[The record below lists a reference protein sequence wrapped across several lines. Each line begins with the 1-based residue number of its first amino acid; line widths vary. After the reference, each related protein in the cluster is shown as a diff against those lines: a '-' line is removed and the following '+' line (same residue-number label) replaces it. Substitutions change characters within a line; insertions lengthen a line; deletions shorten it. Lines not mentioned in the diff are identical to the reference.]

1 MFEFEQLF
9 KRTDAVQRHLAAPLL
24 RSRLA
29 YLGHRAE
36 QGAKPSTLR
45 GIAAFQVQAIHYL
58 ELVEEGQITPSDIAT
73 AAERW
78 VTQHPARRGGN
89 VSNARRDFVSRVS
102 GWLSFAGRMQVPSV
116 ASRMQVSSVASRM
129 QVSSVAPPLHCPALV
144 QFEDYMRWERG
155 WSEVT
160 IRYRLGRAEDLL
172 RRCCRAHQ
180 TLADLSLTTID
191 RALGA
196 RNSKDGC
203 PRARA
208 TIRNHADALR
218 AFLRFAAVRGWCPPG
233 LATAITA
240 PRVYKAVTLPAGP
253 SPEDLRRLLATTT
266 GDRPADVRDRALL
279 LTLSV
284 YGLRAGEAQALR
296 LDDINWEAESVRVRR
311 PKTGRT
317 TGFPLSHR
325 VGEALARYLREV
337 RPQTDSRQI
346 FLTLKPPVR
355 PLGVSTISSVVRSRM
370 RRCGIECERRGAHA
384 LRHAFARALAGRG
397 LLHDRNRGLPRA
409 PQSGSNRGIRKS
421 RPYRPAPSGGRL
433 RSGGTGMML
442 REAIDQYIVWQ
453 RARGASFESSAY
465 ALRRFRRSVGSAIGS
480 DARSAPTRL
489 APSWTRARPPPATG
503 RFCTP
508 H

>member
-58 ELVEEGQITPSDIAT
+58 ELAEEGQITPSEIAT

-89 VSNARRDFVSRVS
+89 ASNARRDFVSRVT

-116 ASRMQVSSVASRM
+116 A
-129 QVSSVAPPLHCPALV
+129 PPPHCPALV

-172 RRCCRAHQ
+172 RRCCRAHR

-203 PRARA
+203 VLVLAPRSATTRTLYARSCASPQSAAGARRGWPRRSRLPVSTKLSRCRQDPPQKTCGACSRPPRA
-208 TIRNHADALR
+208 
-218 AFLRFAAVRGWCPPG
+218 
-233 LATAITA
+233 
-240 PRVYKAVTLPAGP
+240 
-253 SPEDLRRLLATTT
+253 T
-266 GDRPADVRDRALL
+266 G
-279 LTLSV
+279 
-284 YGLRAGEAQALR
+284 Q
-296 LDDINWEAESVRVRR
+296 
-311 PKTGRT
+311 
-317 TGFPLSHR
+317 
-325 VGEALARYLREV
+325 
-337 RPQTDSRQI
+337 
-346 FLTLKPPVR
+346 
-355 PLGVSTISSVVRSRM
+355 RM
-370 RRCGIECERRGAHA
+370 
-384 LRHAFARALAGRG
+384 
-397 LLHDRNRGLPRA
+397 
-409 PQSGSNRGIRKS
+409 
-421 RPYRPAPSGGRL
+421 Y
-433 RSGGTGMML
+433 
-442 REAIDQYIVWQ
+442 
-453 RARGASFESSAY
+453 
-465 ALRRFRRSVGSAIGS
+465 
-480 DARSAPTRL
+480 
-489 APSWTRARPPPATG
+489 ATG
-503 RFCTP
+503 RSC
-508 H
+508 

>member
-1 MFEFEQLF
+1 MFDFEQLF
-9 KRTDAVQRHLAAPLL
+9 KRPDAVQRHLAAPLL

-58 ELVEEGQITPSDIAT
+58 ELAEEGQITPSEIAT

-89 VSNARRDFVSRVS
+89 ASNARRDFVSRVT

-116 ASRMQVSSVASRM
+116 AGRMQVP
-129 QVSSVAPPLHCPALV
+129 SVAPPPHCPALV

-155 WSEVT
+155 WSEIT

-172 RRCCRAHQ
+172 RRCCRAHR

-196 RNSKDGC
+196 RNSKDGR
-203 PRARA
+203 PRVRA

-233 LATAITA
+233 LAAAITA
-240 PRVYKAVTLPAGP
+240 PRVYKAATLPAGP
-253 SPEDLRRLLATTT
+253 SPEELRRLLATTT

-296 LDDINWEAESVRVRR
+296 LDDINWEAETLRVRR

-317 TGFPLSHR
+317 TWFPLSRR
-325 VGEALARYLREV
+325 VGEALARYLREA
-337 RPQTDSRQI
+337 RPRTDTRQV
-346 FLTLKPPVR
+346 FLTLKVPVR
-355 PLGVSTISSVVRSRM
+355 PLGASTISSVVRSRM

-384 LRHAFARALAGRG
+384 LRHAFAQRLLDEGFSMTEIGDCLGHRSPDATAVYAKVDLAGLRQVVADFDLEG
-397 LLHDRNRGLPRA
+397 LA
-409 PQSGSNRGIRKS
+409 
-421 RPYRPAPSGGRL
+421 
-433 RSGGTGMML
+433 
-442 REAIDQYIVWQ
+442 
-453 RARGASFESSAY
+453 
-465 ALRRFRRSVGSAIGS
+465 
-480 DARSAPTRL
+480 
-489 APSWTRARPPPATG
+489 
-503 RFCTP
+503 
-508 H
+508 

>member
-1 MFEFEQLF
+1 MFEFEQIF

-58 ELVEEGQITPSDIAT
+58 ELAEEGQITPSEIAT

-89 VSNARRDFVSRVS
+89 ASNARRDFVSRVT

-116 ASRMQVSSVASRM
+116 AGRMQVP
-129 QVSSVAPPLHCPALV
+129 SVAPPPHCPALV

-172 RRCCRAHQ
+172 RRCCRPHR

-196 RNSKDGC
+196 RNSKDGR

-218 AFLRFAAVRGWCPPG
+218 AFLRLVRRS
-233 LATAITA
+233 
-240 PRVYKAVTLPAGP
+240 PRLVPAGDWP
-253 SPEDLRRLLATTT
+253 RR
-266 GDRPADVRDRALL
+266 
-279 LTLSV
+279 S
-284 YGLRAGEAQALR
+284 R
-296 LDDINWEAESVRVRR
+296 LPVSTRR
-311 PKTGRT
+311 P
-317 TGFPLSHR
+317 
-325 VGEALARYLREV
+325 RYPQDPPRRNCDACS
-337 RPQTDSRQI
+337 RP
-346 FLTLKPPVR
+346 
-355 PLGVSTISSVVRSRM
+355 
-370 RRCGIECERRGAHA
+370 
-384 LRHAFARALAGRG
+384 
-397 LLHDRNRGLPRA
+397 PRA
-409 PQSGSNRGIRKS
+409 
-421 RPYRPAPSGGRL
+421 
-433 RSGGTGMML
+433 TG
-442 REAIDQYIVWQ
+442 Q
-453 RARGASFESSAY
+453 RMY
-465 ALRRFRRSVGSAIGS
+465 
-480 DARSAPTRL
+480 
-489 APSWTRARPPPATG
+489 ATG
-503 RFCTP
+503 RSC
-508 H
+508 